1 MSPVVRSD
9 NGWLQT
15 AEDNAGSFI
24 QKMKTTLRSPQAQEM
39 IFYVLVCMQQ
49 TQGVFTNNINLT
61 SYHTMCFVSKGLN
74 MNGSWEEPHNLKEFI
89 LEAEIK
95 KISWITKQ
103 KKLCPRK
110 GKSDHHQVALSLV

>member
-49 TQGVFTNNINLT
+49 TRGVFTNNINLP
-61 SYHTMCFVSKGLN
+61 SYHTVCFVSMSHN
-74 MNGSWEEPHNLKEFI
+74 MNRLW
-89 LEAEIK
+89 
-95 KISWITKQ
+95 
-103 KKLCPRK
+103 
-110 GKSDHHQVALSLV
+110 